1 MRLLIAFAVLLLA
14 SGCATVGKTEPNDPW
29 EGFNRSIYNFN
40 ESADIA
46 ILQPV
51 AKGYNKLPSPVR
63 EGVGNFFGN
72 LDDVATALNNF
83 LQGKPTEGA
92 SDVGRLVVN
101 SVFGIFGLW
110 DVATPMGLE
119 KHNEDFGQTLAVW
132 GVNSGPYLV
141 IPLLGPSTMRDAPA
155 RLVDPGWYLG
165 YKLDNA
171 TLSWSLWALN
181 EVQIRASLM
190 KAETVLEQAALDRY
204 SFIRD
209 AWFSRRRSLVY
220 DGSPPR
226 IKEEE

>member
-1 MRLLIAFAVLLLA
+1 MRLLLAFAVLLVA

-29 EGFNRSIYNFN
+29 EGMNRSIYAFN
-40 ESADIA
+40 ESADTA

-51 AKGYNKLPSPVR
+51 ARGYNKLPQFMR

-83 LQGKPTEGA
+83 LQGKPGQGS
-92 SDVGRLVVN
+92 SDVGRVVVN

-165 YKLDNA
+165 YKLDNS
-171 TLSWSLWALN
+171 TLSWSLWVVN
-181 EVQIRASLM
+181 EVQIRASLL

-220 DGSPPR
+220 DGNPPR
-226 IKEEE
+226 LKEEE

>member
-1 MRLLIAFAVLLLA
+1 MRSLLA
-14 SGCATVGKTEPNDPW
+14 LAILLMSAGCATVGTTEPNDPW
-29 EGFNRSIYNFN
+29 EKMNRGIYAFN

-46 ILQPV
+46 IAQPL
-51 AKGYNKLPSPVR
+51 ARGYNKLPGFMR

-83 LQGKPTEGA
+83 LQGKATDGA
-92 SDVGRLVVN
+92 SDVGRVVVN
-101 SVFGIFGLW
+101 TVFGIFGLW
-110 DVATPMGLE
+110 DVASPLGLE

-141 IPLLGPSTMRDAPA
+141 IPFLGPSTLRDAPA

-165 YKLDNA
+165 YKLDNT
-171 TLSWSLWALN
+171 TLSWTLWGVN
-181 EVQIRASLM
+181 EIQIRANLL
-190 KAETVLEQAALDRY
+190 KAETVVDQAALDKY

-220 DGSPPR
+220 DGNPPR